1 MRHLSMFSTS
11 KGQDK
16 DKVLQSFAI
25 EKAKA
30 ESPIFDFRVDFSLSQ
45 WRIDYILT

>member
-11 KGQDK
+11 IGQDE

-25 EKAKA
+25 EKA
-30 ESPIFDFRVDFSLSQ
+30 ESPIFEFRVAFSLSQ
-45 WRIDYILT
+45 